1 MAITEQDVSLTT
13 GERCTYDTSAVSREV
28 SKTETK
34 GSWSNQI
41 ECWFS
46 LLALRTWHGVNFSPP
61 MLIPAGLFSFHHAVP
76 LGASKGIS
84 E

>member
-28 SKTETK
+28 SKTETD

-46 LLALRTWHGVNFSPP
+46 LLTL
-61 MLIPAGLFSFHHAVP
+61 LIPAGLFSFHHAVP
-76 LGASKGIS
+76 LGTSKGIS
-84 E
+84 G